1 MTSPTLFDV
10 GRKSAAWQRERWKAT
25 SLHLFVMPT
34 TVWPR
39 AQKML
44 YKLVKDTQTK
54 YTETAAI
61 SMSCHRHNRNNTRCT
76 MAGRTKQ
83 EEATR
88 IQSWSTQAAR
98 VAQEEESNWQT
109 SHGYNPHEHGPTSWQ
124 KGAEDK
130 CKMNFAARRNL
141 LQTYIHI
148 YIPIRPTKVG

>member
-1 MTSPTLFDV
+1 
-10 GRKSAAWQRERWKAT
+10 
-25 SLHLFVMPT
+25 MPT

-54 YTETAAI
+54 YTQTAAI

-98 VAQEEESNWQT
+98 VAQMEESNWQT
-109 SHGYNPHEHGPTSWQ
+109 SHRYNPREHGPTSWQ

-130 CKMNFAARRNL
+130 CKMNIAARSHYTTKNMQCK
-141 LQTYIHI
+141 LQNKARQMLTQDPWRRIQTWVHRLT
-148 YIPIRPTKVG
+148 PNNCHADVLN